1 MTAIEIASSKGF
13 TNLWLESD
21 SKLVILAFRSNS
33 GIPWCLSNR
42 WQNCLARIRTMRF
55 FASHIYREGNTCAD
69 SIANIGLSLASSIL
83 FWSDDIPDLT
93 RGSILGIGWEWPILD
108 LTPFEKVLA

>member
-1 MTAIEIASSKGF
+1 
-13 TNLWLESD
+13 
-21 SKLVILAFRSNS
+21 
-33 GIPWCLSNR
+33 
-42 WQNCLARIRTMRF
+42 MRF

>member
-1 MTAIEIASSKGF
+1 
-13 TNLWLESD
+13 
-21 SKLVILAFRSNS
+21 
-33 GIPWCLSNR
+33 
-42 WQNCLARIRTMRF
+42 MRF

-93 RGSILGIGWEWPILD
+93 RGEYIGIGWECPILD